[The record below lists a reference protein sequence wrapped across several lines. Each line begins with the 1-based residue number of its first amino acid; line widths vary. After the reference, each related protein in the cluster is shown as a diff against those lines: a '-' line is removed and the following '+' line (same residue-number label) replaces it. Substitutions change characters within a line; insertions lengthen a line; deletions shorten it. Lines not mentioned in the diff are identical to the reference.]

1 MAKAFHM
8 LSAAQALAA
17 LGSSLEGLSQ
27 AEAAARLARD
37 GRNELPPPKRTSWL
51 IILLRQFAG
60 PLIAVLLVAAVVS
73 IVLGDYEDAIFIG
86 IVLLFNALIGFLQ
99 EVKAEREIIRLFTL
113 LRTTARV
120 ERGDELREI
129 DAAEIVAGDIVW
141 LESGARVPADLRLL
155 QERDVAVD
163 EAALTGESTQASKDV
178 APIDDAGAIPAER
191 RNMLFAGTAVTRG
204 RAMGVVTATGPR
216 TELGEVAR
224 ELETTRRGKPP
235 LVIRMEKLGR
245 MVALGTVV
253 GCGLVFGLGVARGFG
268 IAETFMMAVA
278 LAVAAIPEGLPVS
291 VTLAL
296 AIGLKRMAA
305 RKVLVRRLEA
315 VEGLGSCTVI
325 CTDKTGTLTLNQL
338 SVTRIATAAGLHE
351 VTGAGY
357 ALEGELRPLDGAPA
371 QDAALRALLES
382 AALANE
388 ATLARGA
395 GPEPVVSGDPTDVA
409 LLVAAGKLGLRRER
423 LLERAP
429 EVAALPFESE
439 RQFAASFTRQDH
451 EVNVHL
457 KGAPERVLGMC
468 QDAMGVDGS
477 MVPLDAELVRRQV
490 AALSSQGLRVL
501 GVARGSAP
509 TDVAADNV
517 PQRPQQLTFLGLVA
531 MRDAPRPEARRAVAA
546 CRAAHVRVMVAT
558 GDHALT
564 AVAIAHELGIV
575 EADAR
580 AVTGREI
587 EQMDDAE
594 FNEVAAS
601 VNVFARVTPL
611 HKLRLV
617 HALAAQ
623 GEMVAMTGDGAN
635 DAAALKA
642 AHVGVAMG
650 RKGTDVAKE
659 AARVVIT
666 DDNFASIVA
675 GIEEGRI
682 VHDNVRNVVALLVM
696 TGVGEVFAILLC
708 ILLGLPLP
716 FTAVQLLWAN
726 LVTEGLQVVGLALEP
741 GEPDILKRS
750 PRPPSERI
758 FNRLMITRTLIVS
771 AVIGGSIAGTFWY
784 LTESADFSAAEASSL
799 ALLLLVLIENVHI
812 GNCRS
817 ERRSG
822 FVNSPLRNPWVLGA
836 AILAQGVHLLA
847 MQWGPTQKLLGLE
860 PVSLR
865 MWLTMFA
872 VSLSVFAAVEL
883 HKLWVWWRE
892 RKTEARDANP
902 GWISL

>member
-1 MAKAFHM
+1 MAEAFHT
-8 LSAAQALAA
+8 LSVEQSLSA
-17 LGSSLEGLSQ
+17 LGSSLEGLSS
-27 AEAAARLARD
+27 AEAASRLARD
-37 GRNELPPPKRTSWL
+37 GRNELPPPKRTSWI

-73 IVLGDYEDAIFIG
+73 VLLGDKEDALFIG
-86 IVLLFNALIGFLQ
+86 IVLVFNALIGFLQ

-113 LRTTARV
+113 MHTTARV
-120 ERGDELREI
+120 EREDELREI
-129 DAAEIVAGDIVW
+129 DAAELVAGDIVW

-155 QERDVAVD
+155 QERDAAVD
-163 EAALTGESTQASKDV
+163 EAALTGESTPVSKDV
-178 APIDDAGAIPAER
+178 APIPDPDAIPAER

-204 RAMGVVTATGPR
+204 RAVGVVTATGPR

-235 LVIRMEKLGR
+235 LVMRMEKLSR
-245 MVALGTVV
+245 LVALGTLV
-253 GCGLVFGLGVARGFG
+253 GCALVFGLGVARGFG
-268 IAETFMMAVA
+268 IADTFLMAVA

-291 VTLAL
+291 ITLAL

-338 SVTRIATAAGLHE
+338 TVTRIATAGGMHE

-357 ALEGELRPLDGAPA
+357 ALEGELRPLEGAPA
-371 QDAALRALLES
+371 QDAAVRALLES

-388 ATLARGA
+388 ATVARGD

-409 LLVAAGKLGLRRER
+409 LLVAAHKLDLRREH
-423 LLERAP
+423 LLEHTP
-429 EVAALPFESE
+429 EVAVLPFESE
-439 RQFAASFTRQDH
+439 RQFAASYTRLDH
-451 EVNVHL
+451 AVSVHL
-457 KGAPERVLGMC
+457 KGAPERVLHMC
-468 QDAMGVDGS
+468 ENAMAVDGS
-477 MVPLDAELVRRQV
+477 TVALDTDLVRRQV
-490 AALSSQGLRVL
+490 AELSGKGLRVL
-501 GVARGSAP
+501 GVARGAAQP
-509 TDVAADNV
+509 DVAADNV
-517 PQRPQQLTFLGLVA
+517 PERPRQLTFLGLVA
-531 MRDAPRPEARRAVAA
+531 MRDAARPEARTAVAA
-546 CRAAHVRVMVAT
+546 CRTARVRVIVAT

-587 EQMDDAE
+587 EQMDDDE
-594 FNEVAAS
+594 FSAVAAT
-601 VNVFARVTPL
+601 VNVFARVSPL

-617 HALAAQ
+617 HALSAQ
-623 GEMVAMTGDGAN
+623 GELVAMTGDGAN

-650 RKGTDVAKE
+650 HKGTDVAKE

-708 ILLGLPLP
+708 ILIGLPLP

-726 LVTEGLQVVGLALEP
+726 LVTEGLQVIGLALEP
-741 GEPDILKRS
+741 GEPDVLTRA
-750 PRPPSERI
+750 PRPPGDRI
-758 FNRLMITRTLIVS
+758 FNPLMIVRTLIVS
-771 AVIGGSIAGTFWY
+771 LVIGGAIAGTFWY
-784 LTESADFSAAEASSL
+784 FTESAEFSAFEASNL
-799 ALLLLVLIENVHI
+799 VLLLLVLIENVHI

-822 FVNSPLRNPWVLGA
+822 FLNSPLRNPWVLGA
-836 AILAQGVHLLA
+836 AVLAQGVHLLA
-847 MQWGPTQKLLGLE
+847 MHWGPTQQLLGLE
-860 PVSLR
+860 PVSLK
-865 MWLTMFA
+865 MWLTMF
-872 VSLSVFAAVEL
+872 VISLSVFVAVEL
-883 HKLWVWWRE
+883 HKLWVRVRAPAE
-892 RKTEARDANP
+892 RP
-902 GWISL
+902 GTRAAVGA